1 MIKGNEGTTVHT
13 FPFLSFYRHQIPD
26 PYSSEKVAKKSKVHL
41 FLSQKGIDLL
51 EHETMVS
58 AFYTLS
64 LSLSLSFW
72 MISLWS
78 CLVTDVL
85 STCFLPSVSVVP
97 KSSVH
102 RLLLRRPSIFPQ
114 NLRLRGQ
121 TSCSRHLPL
130 LPVPEQEVCESL
142 YILIKYWNPLILF

>member
-64 LSLSLSFW
+64 LALSLILDD
-72 MISLWS
+72 ISL
-78 CLVTDVL
+78 VL
-85 STCFLPSVSVVP
+85 SG
-97 KSSVH
+97 H
-102 RLLLRRPSIFPQ
+102 
-114 NLRLRGQ
+114 
-121 TSCSRHLPL
+121 
-130 LPVPEQEVCESL
+130 
-142 YILIKYWNPLILF
+142 

>member
-64 LSLSLSFW
+64 LSRSLSHSGWYLFGLVW
-72 MISLWS
+72 SLTS
-78 CLVTDVL
+78 CQRAFCPQFLLYQSPLFTVSFCAV
-85 STCFLPSVSVVP
+85 LPSSPKIFGYVARHPAADTYHCYLFQSKKFVSP
-97 KSSVH
+97 CTF
-102 RLLLRRPSIFPQ
+102 L
-114 NLRLRGQ
+114 
-121 TSCSRHLPL
+121 
-130 LPVPEQEVCESL
+130 
-142 YILIKYWNPLILF
+142 